1 MTPGHVPTPRSLLA
15 PILTLLLLA
24 GVASG
29 KVWVRAPVAE
39 AQAYHADVARAA
51 AAIPYSVEDWVG
63 TDSDVPLAARALLKP
78 NAMVSRRYTRIG
90 AGESASLLFVQCR
103 DAGDLLGHFPPICYP
118 AHGFVLVSTEDR
130 DWLVGDLAIHGKRY
144 RLQRKDRD
152 GQDGIVV
159 DNFMIL
165 PDGSVARD
173 MDRVNESAQ
182 DVRQRY
188 FGAAQIQVLTDEG
201 MAPERRDAV
210 FRTLV
215 EGCLPAIRR
224 MKAGADIE

>member
-1 MTPGHVPTPRSLLA
+1 LA
-15 PILTLLLLA
+15 PILAVVCLA

-29 KVWVRAPVAE
+29 KAWVRAPIAE
-39 AQAYHADVARAA
+39 VDAYHALMAKAA
-51 AAIPYSVEDWVG
+51 AGIPYSVEDWVG

-78 NAMVSRRYTRIG
+78 NAMVSRRYTRVG

-103 DAGDLLGHFPPICYP
+103 DASDLLGHFPPICYP

-130 DWLVGDLAIHGKRY
+130 DWLVGERAVHGKRY
-144 RLQRKDRD
+144 KLQRKDRG

-165 PDGSVARD
+165 PDGSIARD
-173 MDRVNESAQ
+173 MDRVTVSAQ

-215 EGCLPAIRR
+215 EGCLPAIRS
-224 MKAGADIE
+224 MHAGVDTE